1 MMKDMSVLREQMRRI
16 DTIKEQLM
24 DICCILEEEGFDQ
37 KAKSLDTLIG
47 KLEWWEH
54 TGACRK

>member
-1 MMKDMSVLREQMRRI
+1 MKDMSVLREQMERI
-16 DTIKEQLM
+16 DSIKEQLM
-24 DICCILEEEGFDQ
+24 DIRCILEGEGFDQ

-47 KLEWWEH
+47 KLELWEH